1 MAWETREL
9 AVFAG
14 IRQNAT
20 LLRTELGDNV
30 AQMIVDEAEKL
41 PEAYPLIRRVMVL
54 AEKQ

>member
-1 MAWETREL
+1 M
-9 AVFAG
+9 FAG